1 MALVYTVCAKRDEA
15 GSYARA
21 SQADSLKQTWDIN
34 FLVTVKDDTDP
45 DYDLATVSPFD
56 VAGAPGVPRVNE
68 TVYYR
73 NGLVIP
79 WLVCR
84 TKQIRR
90 DTQSLGVWHV
100 QCRFDTGNAND
111 TQEGN
116 NSPIAPPVNLTDIA
130 PRVESSLGEVQRV
143 LYKDKSETEKVCL
156 TPTQNMFD
164 QPFVERLATLQLRI
178 TQYEASITYEQMMD
192 RKLKV
197 NEDTYRTKVRYS
209 WLITEVEA
217 TEVTVQLDAGPTV
230 AALVTYTLELSP
242 LLYGWKD
249 ERALLDTHHYLNGKK
264 IAYKDDE
271 LATYTLCKVNS
282 VGVLIGDQ
290 TDPPEYDRWETYDT
304 ISFSSFL
311 QV

>member
-1 MALVYTVCAKRDEA
+1 MTLVYTVCAKRDEA

-21 SQADSLKQTWDIN
+21 SQADSLKVTWDLNI
-34 FLVTVKDDTDP
+34 LVTVKDDTDP
-45 DYDLATVSPFD
+45 DYDLGTVSPFD
-56 VAGAPGVPRVNE
+56 VAAAPGVPRVNE

-73 NGLVIP
+73 NGLIIP

-84 TKQIRR
+84 SKNVRR
-90 DTQSLGVWHV
+90 DPQNLGVWHV
-100 QCRFDTGNAND
+100 QCRYDTGNAND

-116 NSPIAPPVNLTDIA
+116 NAPITPPASLTAIT

-143 LYKDKSETEKVCL
+143 LYTDKSETAKACL
-156 TPTQNMFD
+156 TPTENMFD

-178 TQYEASITYEQMMD
+178 TQYEASITYEQMME

-217 TEVTVQLDAGPTV
+217 SEVTVQLAGGPTV

-271 LATYTLCKVNS
+271 LATYTICKVNN
-282 VGVLIGDQ
+282 VGVLIDQ
-290 TDPPEYDRWETYDT
+290 DDLPEYDRWETYDT
-304 ISFSSFL
+304 IDFGTFL

>member
-1 MALVYTVCAKRDEA
+1 MTLVYTVCAKRDEA

-21 SQADSLKQTWDIN
+21 SQADSLKVTWDLNI
-34 FLVTVKDDTDP
+34 LVTVKDDTDP
-45 DYDLATVSPFD
+45 DYDLGTVSPFD
-56 VAGAPGVPRVNE
+56 VAAAPGVPRVNE

-73 NGLVIP
+73 NGLIIP

-84 TKQIRR
+84 SKNVRR
-90 DTQSLGVWHV
+90 DPQNLGVWHV
-100 QCRFDTGNAND
+100 QCRYDTGNAND

-116 NSPIAPPVNLTDIA
+116 NAPITPPASLTAIT

-143 LYKDKSETEKVCL
+143 LYTDKSETAKACL
-156 TPTQNMFD
+156 TPTKNMFD

-178 TQYEASITYEQMMD
+178 TQYEASITYEQMME

-197 NEDTYRTKVRYS
+197 NENTYRTKVRYS

-217 TEVTVQLDAGPTV
+217 SEVTVQLAGGPTV

-242 LLYGWKD
+242 LTYGWKD

-271 LATYTLCKVNS
+271 LATYTICKVNN
-282 VGVLIGDQ
+282 VGVLIDQ
-290 TDPPEYDRWETYDT
+290 DDLPEYDRWETYDT
-304 ISFSSFL
+304 IDFGTFL